1 MENEWRDIVAEPAE
15 RKIFEALSDP
25 KWDFRTL
32 AALSKASGLPSDK
45 VRAVLA
51 KYPKLVRRSP
61 IPDAKGQE
69 LYTLTSKGSTLQE
82 WLSTTRAYVSKM
94 AR

>member
-1 MENEWRDIVAEPAE
+1 MEMEWRDIVTDPVEL
-15 RKIFEALSDP
+15 KIFEALADP

-32 AALSKASGLPSDK
+32 AALSRASGLPPDK

-51 KYPKLVRRSP
+51 NYPRLVRRSP
-61 IPDAKGQE
+61 VPDAKDQE
-69 LYTLTSKGSTLQE
+69 LYTLVSKGSTLQE